1 MRRYDLRA
9 APLTVLIGQPGLG
22 PHCAVT
28 TRLEDAHGLLRAA
41 VGVVSSRGALAELRL
56 LAGQE
61 RVQVEVFVS
70 RAAALE
76 ELASRQVR
84 AARRYLLRC
93 ARTQQQAESAG
104 SWLCGRCCFLSVWCF
119 AP

>member
-1 MRRYDLRA
+1 MRRYELRA
-9 APLTVLIGQPGLG
+9 APLTVLIGRPGLG

-28 TRLEDAHGLLRAA
+28 TRLANANGLLRAA

-61 RVQVEVFVS
+61 HVTVEVFVS

-76 ELASRQVR
+76 ELGSRQVR

-93 ARTQQQAESAG
+93 AHTQRQTESTVA
-104 SWLCGRCCFLSVWCF
+104 WCCGRCWCAVSWCI